1 VASRGVYRPPLDPI
15 LSVHELIDIDVKK
28 FERDNN
34 ICIRPNFNNLFDS
47 EAKAG
52 RSRSSK
58 STALKKKYSELHL
71 NVGLGKRAVDFSSDD
86 RRESRARWESLNVKK
101 DHLKKFAQKSMKHR
115 IL

>member
-1 VASRGVYRPPLDPI
+1 MFRPPIGPT
-15 LSVHELIDIDVKK
+15 LSVDELIDIDIKK

-34 ICIRPNFNNLFDS
+34 ICIRPNFNNLQDS
-47 EAKAG
+47 EAKSG
-52 RSRSSK
+52 RSRSAK

-71 NVGLGKRAVDFSSDD
+71 NVGLGKRAVEFCHDE

>member
-1 VASRGVYRPPLDPI
+1 MYRPPIDPI
-15 LSVHELIDIDVKK
+15 LTVQELIDIDIKK

-34 ICIRPNFNNLFDS
+34 ICIRPNFNNLQDS
-47 EAKAG
+47 EVKSS

-71 NVGLGKRAVDFSSDD
+71 NVGLGKRAVDFNSEE

-101 DHLKKFAQKSMKHR
+101 DHLKKFAQKSLKHR

>member
-1 VASRGVYRPPLDPI
+1 MYRPPIDPV
-15 LSVHELIDIDVKK
+15 LSVQELIDIDIKK

-34 ICIRPNFNNLFDS
+34 ICIRPNFNNLQDS
-47 EAKAG
+47 EARSA
-52 RSRSSK
+52 RSRASK

-71 NVGLGKRAVDFSSDD
+71 NVGLGKRAVDFNSEE

-101 DHLKKFAQKSMKHR
+101 DHLKKFAQKSLKHR